1 MRSASLRNIVIALVM
16 SWLAAET
23 SLANDLSV
31 STELSLTESAS
42 TLGVGIHAGIHGSG
56 LGLATSVGLGSSYT
70 GDAVGSFS
78 GELRYTLDVFTYVPW
93 VSLGFG
99 MRVADQLSLFPQAS
113 LGCAMMLG
121 FDDSVGVRLRI
132 PLEFQS
138 FRSKV
143 PFEAGLF
150 WSRNF

>member
-1 MRSASLRNIVIALVM
+1 M
-16 SWLAAET
+16 
-23 SLANDLSV
+23 ANDLSV

-56 LGLATSVGLGSSYT
+56 LGLAASVGLGSSYA
-70 GDAVGSFS
+70 GDAVSSFS
-78 GELRYTLDVFTYVPW
+78 GGLRYTLDVFTYVPW
-93 VSLGFG
+93 VSVGFG
-99 MRVADQLSLFPQAS
+99 ARVEDQLVFFPQAS

-121 FDDSVGVRLRI
+121 FDDSVGVRLQL

-138 FRSKV
+138 FRSAF
-143 PFEAGLF
+143 PFEVGLF